1 MEIPYIFFLFIFTFF
16 VTKHFLNNKNKN
28 LPPSPSHPFPII
40 GHLHLLKKPLHRT
53 LSTLSKTH
61 GPVLSLRFGSRPVVL
76 VSSPS
81 AAEECFTANDVVFA
95 NRPKL
100 LAGKHLG
107 YNYTTLVWAS
117 YGQHWRNLRRLVS
130 TEILSANRVQMFKM
144 IRADEVRLLLDRLYR
159 ESSNGDFCT
168 VEMKSVLFEM
178 TVNNIMRMIAG
189 KRYYGDKKADL
200 EDESRKFKEMV
211 METFELSGGANMGDF
226 MPILNW
232 VGSNGLVRRLKV
244 LRQRRDK
251 FMQDLIEEHRKEKK
265 SENYCDQQRTKTMI
279 DVLLSLQENE
289 PAYYTDEIIRGLMQV
304 MLTTGSDTSAGTI
317 EWALSFL
324 LNNPDI
330 LEKAYT
336 VIEDKIGEQN
346 RLIEESDLNELPY
359 LNKIIK
365 ETLRMCPPSRLHPPR
380 ESSEECTIGGFR
392 IPRGTMLMVNTWA
405 IQNDPELW
413 PEPTKFKPERWGDGD
428 VDGFLFFPFGFG
440 RRRCPGEGLAMRVI
454 GLALGSLI
462 QCFEWERDGE
472 EMVDMTEGS
481 GLTAPKALPLVAKC
495 RPRRT
500 MVNLLSQL

>member
-1 MEIPYIFFLFIFTFF
+1 
-16 VTKHFLNNKNKN
+16 
-28 LPPSPSHPFPII
+28 
-40 GHLHLLKKPLHRT
+40 
-53 LSTLSKTH
+53 
-61 GPVLSLRFGSRPVVL
+61 
-76 VSSPS
+76 
-81 AAEECFTANDVVFA
+81 
-95 NRPKL
+95 
-100 LAGKHLG
+100 
-107 YNYTTLVWAS
+107 
-117 YGQHWRNLRRLVS
+117 
-130 TEILSANRVQMFKM
+130 
-144 IRADEVRLLLDRLYR
+144 
-159 ESSNGDFCT
+159 
-168 VEMKSVLFEM
+168 
-178 TVNNIMRMIAG
+178 
-189 KRYYGDKKADL
+189 
-200 EDESRKFKEMV
+200 
-211 METFELSGGANMGDF
+211 
-226 MPILNW
+226 
-232 VGSNGLVRRLKV
+232 
-244 LRQRRDK
+244 
-251 FMQDLIEEHRKEKK
+251 MQDLIEEHRKEKK
-265 SENYCDQQRTKTMI
+265 SENYGDQQRTKTMI

-330 LEKAYT
+330 LEKAST
-336 VIEDKIGEQN
+336 EIEDKIGEQN

-365 ETLRMCPPSRLHPPR
+365 ETLRMCPPSRLNPPR

-413 PEPTKFKPERWGDGD
+413 PEPTKFKPERWGDRD

-440 RRRCPGEGLAMRVI
+440 RRRCPGEGLAVRVI
-454 GLALGSLI
+454 GLVLGSLI

-500 MVNLLSQL
+500 VVNLLSQL